1 MIKKHPFYLNKTIY
15 IKVMIL
21 FFLFLPLSCKNDKK
35 EDLKKDTSVEKNN
48 IKTKRSIEAEDL
60 ISKLYTISKKGFA
73 IGHQD
78 ATSYG
83 LNWKH
88 EDSPEVIKSDIKE
101 VSGKLPA
108 VYGFDIGH
116 IELNNTHNLD
126 SVSFTTMRQ
135 LMIDAYKKGGII
147 TVSWH
152 ANNPTSSGDSWDKTP
167 TVSDI
172 IKGGKHHE
180 KYQLWVK
187 RVADFLKSVEIN
199 NQPIPVVFRP
209 FHEMNG
215 SWFWWGEGNCSVEDY
230 KTLWIETVD
239 LLRDTHQ
246 LNNLL
251 YAYSPNKLN
260 PTDDYMKYYPGD
272 EYVDIFGIDIYDFKD
287 SKSFINS
294 LQHDLAI
301 VKEIAEQKQKPYA
314 FTETGLE
321 TLSTPNWFTEV
332 LYPNLENTGISWV
345 LFWRNA
351 RPDHHYMPYKGHPIV
366 DDFKAFEALPK
377 TLFLEDL
384 TN

>member
-1 MIKKHPFYLNKTIY
+1 
-15 IKVMIL
+15 MIL

-35 EDLKKDTSVEKNN
+35 ENLKKDTSVEKDD
-48 IKTKRSIEAEDL
+48 IKTKRSIDTEDL

-88 EDSPEVIKSDIKE
+88 EDSPEVIKSDVKE

-152 ANNPTSSGDSWDKTP
+152 ADNPTSNGDSWDKTS

-172 IKGGKHHE
+172 IKGGKHHD

-199 NQPIPVVFRP
+199 NQPIPIVFRP

-287 SKSFINS
+287 SEGFINS

-301 VKEIAEQKQKPYA
+301 VKEIADQKQKPYA